1 MTGPIALTGATGFIG
16 RHLALALAAAGNSV
30 RALVRRDE
38 PRLAE
43 RGIELWRGDLGAD
56 LEGFVSDSPN
66 VIHVAGAIRAR
77 DRGQFHEINAQGADR
92 LARATRTGARFVL
105 ISSLAAR
112 HPGVSDYAASK
123 AAGEQLVLAQAGR
136 LAVTVI
142 RPPAVYG
149 PEDRATLPLL
159 RGLARGILLHPAV
172 DARFSLLY
180 APDLVRLTLSVLAD
194 PPPDGTIL
202 EPDDGTPAGYGWS
215 DLAAIAA
222 ARLARRVRRIGV
234 PRAPLAWAAGLAE
247 WRGRWAGEPP
257 ILSRGKVAELYHRD
271 WVSDTQ
277 ATAALPHWQPKVR
290 FGDGLVASLDWYR
303 KAGWL

>member
-1 MTGPIALTGATGFIG
+1 MSGPIALTGATGFIG
-16 RHLALALAAAGNSV
+16 RNLALSLADAGWPV

-38 PRLAE
+38 PSLAA
-43 RGIELWRGDLGAD
+43 RGIELRRGDLQAGLD
-56 LEGFVSDSPN
+56 DFVAGSTA

-77 DRGQFHEINAQGADR
+77 DRDHFHQINADGADR
-92 LARATRTGARFVL
+92 LARATRTGARFIL

-112 HPGVSDYAASK
+112 HPWVSDYAASK
-123 AAGEQLVLAQAGR
+123 AAGERLVLAHAGR
-136 LAVTVI
+136 LNVIVI

-149 PEDRATLPLL
+149 PGDRATLPLL

-180 APDLVRLTLSVLAD
+180 APDLVRLTLSALAD

-215 DLAAIAA
+215 DLARIAT

-234 PRAPLAWAAGLAE
+234 PQAPLAMAARLAE
-247 WRGRWAGEPP
+247 WRGRWVGDAP
-257 ILSRGKVAELYHRD
+257 ILSRGKVAELYHRN

-277 ATAALPHWQPKVR
+277 ANAALPRWQPAVQ

-303 KAGWL
+303 EAGWL